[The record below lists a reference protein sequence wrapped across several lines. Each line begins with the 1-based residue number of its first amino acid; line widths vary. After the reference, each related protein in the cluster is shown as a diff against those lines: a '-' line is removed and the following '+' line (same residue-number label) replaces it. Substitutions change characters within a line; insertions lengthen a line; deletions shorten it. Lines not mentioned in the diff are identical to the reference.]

1 MPLQKVLI
9 KVLEGTNK
17 DTVITAQFNPEEY
30 TINKDNNMA
39 VQSIPGLPAPL
50 IQYVN
55 GNLRTLDMELFFDTW
70 DSKSATKKD
79 VRGKTNRVVALMD
92 IDSDL
97 HAPPRLNV
105 SWASLQMD
113 CVLAKVSQ
121 KFIMFAETGYPVRA
135 RLSCTFNEVIDPEQ
149 EIKRINKQTAD
160 YTKVH
165 IVAEGE
171 TLSAIAAK
179 VYNDPKLW
187 RSIAVA
193 NEIDDPRAIVIGD
206 ALVVPSLPYIDPV
219 SRELVS

>member
-1 MPLQKVLI
+1 MALKKVTI

-17 DTVITAQFNPEEY
+17 DLEIKAQFNPEEY
-30 TINKDNNMA
+30 TINKDNNVA
-39 VQSIPGLPAPL
+39 VQGIPGLPAPL
-50 IQYVN
+50 LQYVN
-55 GNLRTLDMELFFDTW
+55 GNLRTLEMELFFDTW
-70 DSKSATKKD
+70 DSRDAKKQD

-97 HAPPRLNV
+97 HAPPRLNL

-121 KFIMFAETGYPVRA
+121 KFIMFEGTGYPVRA
-135 RLSCTFNEVIDPEQ
+135 KLSCTFNEVIDPEQ
-149 EIKRINKQTAD
+149 EIKRSNKQTAD

-171 TLSAIAAK
+171 TLSGIAARF
-179 VYNDPKLW
+179 YNDPQLW

-193 NEIDDPRAIVIGD
+193 NAIDDPRAIVSGD
-206 ALVVPSLPYIDPV
+206 SLIVPSLPYIDPV
-219 SRELVS
+219 SRELVR